1 MPSKRAGLHD
11 ECARPVLFVFSVTAV
26 KDTTLID
33 STASSRFF
41 DRPFRAFWQNP
52 DRVVVTVVGIIIAY
66 LSLSPTLMLFYGSFR
81 TKALG
86 VKGNF
91 TLEHYINAYSDPLTY
106 ELFFNSFVFASGSAI
121 LATVLAATLAWIS
134 IRTNAPFRRVFELTA
149 IVPNI
154 FPPVMLA
161 VAWTVLLSPRTGLI
175 NRFLMD
181 IFGLAEAP
189 FDIYSLEGMIFV
201 EALITTPLA
210 FLLISAALYSMD
222 PALEESA
229 RVAGSTNI
237 QVARR
242 ITFPIVRPALL
253 AAGMLN
259 FVRAIESFDTPAI
272 IALPARIEVFTT
284 KLYREAIGAF
294 PPNQNLAAAYAVS
307 LLIITM
313 LFVYFYRRLTAR
325 AERYVTVS
333 GRGYRPTIIDLGKWR
348 YAASGVAGLI
358 LILIVV
364 LPFSVLIYVSFV
376 SYVHVPGPRTWELLT
391 LDNYRSN
398 LTDDRTYRALM
409 NSLLLAVGGATL
421 CMLLAAVT
429 AWVTT
434 KSKSAGRGVIEALT
448 FIPWAF
454 PGTALAIGLL
464 WTYVYMPLP
473 IYGTLW
479 ILLIA
484 YITRFLPYGLR
495 TMTSTIVQLHDD
507 LPQASMA
514 CGANFLTTFRRIMLP
529 LLRPGFIAGWIILAT
544 IYLRE
549 FSTSV
554 FLYSPGAEPLGP
566 LLYHFYI
573 DGNLGPMCSLAL
585 IVSVICIFLI
595 LIARK
600 VGKVGGAIEGH

>member
-1 MPSKRAGLHD
+1 
-11 ECARPVLFVFSVTAV
+11 
-26 KDTTLID
+26 
-33 STASSRFF
+33 
-41 DRPFRAFWQNP
+41 
-52 DRVVVTVVGIIIAY
+52 VVVTVVGIIIAY

-189 FDIYSLEGMIFV
+189 LNIYSLEGMIFV

-595 LIARK
+595 IIARK

>member
-1 MPSKRAGLHD
+1 MIERVLGTFRRDPQLSV
-11 ECARPVLFVFSVTAV
+11 VLFVG
-26 KDTTLID
+26 
-33 STASSRFF
+33 
-41 DRPFRAFWQNP
+41 
-52 DRVVVTVVGIIIAY
+52 VVIAY

-81 TKALG
+81 SNPLG
-86 VKGNF
+86 VPGDF
-91 TLEHYINAYSDPLTY
+91 TLAHYASAYSDPLTY
-106 ELFFNSFVFASGSAI
+106 RLLFNSFVFAAGSAA
-121 LATVLAATLAWIS
+121 LATLLAATLAWIA
-134 IRTNAPFRRVFELTA
+134 IRTNAPFRKLFELTA

-161 VAWTVLLSPRTGLI
+161 VSWTVLLSPRTGLI
-175 NRFLMD
+175 NRVLMEV
-181 IFGLAEAP
+181 FSLAEAP
-189 FDIYSLEGMIFV
+189 LNLYSLWGMVFV
-201 EALITTPLA
+201 EALITAPLA
-210 FLLISAALYSMD
+210 FLIVSASLYSMD

-229 RVAGSTNI
+229 KVAGSSNL
-237 QVARR
+237 QVAWR

-253 AAGMLN
+253 AAAMLN

-284 KLYREAIGAF
+284 KIYREAIGAF
-294 PPNQNLAAAYAVS
+294 PPNQNLAAAYGVS
-307 LLIITM
+307 LLVVTM

-325 AERYVTVS
+325 SERYVTVT

-348 YAASGVAGLI
+348 YAASVLAGLI
-358 LILIVV
+358 LTMIVV
-364 LPFSVLIYVSFV
+364 LPFLVMIYVSFV
-376 SYVHVPGPRTWELLT
+376 TYVHVPGAKTWELLT
-391 LDNYRSN
+391 LDNYRNN
-398 LTDDRTYRALM
+398 LSDTRTYRALQ

-421 CMLLAAVT
+421 CMLLAALT

-434 KSKSAGRGVIEALT
+434 KTRTAGRGLIEALT

-464 WTYVYMPLP
+464 WTYVYVPLP

-484 YITRFLPYGLR
+484 YLTRFLPYGLR

-507 LPQASMA
+507 LQQASMV
-514 CGANFLTTFRRIMLP
+514 CGASFMATFRRILLP

-544 IYLRE
+544 IYVRE

-554 FLYSPGAEPLGP
+554 FLYSPGSEPLGP
-566 LLYHFYI
+566 LLYHFYV

-585 IVSVICIFLI
+585 IVSLICIVLI
-595 LIARK
+595 LVARK
-600 VGKVGGAIEGH
+600 IGNVGGELEGH

>member
-1 MPSKRAGLHD
+1 MIQRALAMFRRD
-11 ECARPVLFVFSVTAV
+11 PQLSVVLFVGVV
-26 KDTTLID
+26 I
-33 STASSRFF
+33 
-41 DRPFRAFWQNP
+41 AF
-52 DRVVVTVVGIIIAY
+52 

-81 TKALG
+81 EKPLG
-86 VKGNF
+86 VPSDF
-91 TLEHYINAYSDPLTY
+91 SLAHYIHAYSDPLTY
-106 ELFFNSFVFASGSAI
+106 ELLLNSFLFASGSSL
-121 LATVLAATLAWIS
+121 LATGLAATLAWIS
-134 IRTNAPFRRVFELTA
+134 IRTNAPLRRLFELTA

-161 VAWTVLLSPRTGLI
+161 VSWTVLLSPRTGLI
-175 NRFLMD
+175 NRALME

-189 FDIYSLEGMIFV
+189 FNIYSIPGMVFV
-201 EALITTPLA
+201 EALITAPLA

-229 RVAGSTNI
+229 RVAGSSNLQI
-237 QVARR
+237 AWR

-253 AAGMLN
+253 ASMMLN

-284 KLYREAIGAF
+284 KIYREAIGAF

-307 LLIITM
+307 LLVITM
-313 LFVYFYRRLTAR
+313 VFVYFYRRLTAR
-325 AERYVTVS
+325 SERYVTIT
-333 GRGYRPTIIDLGKWR
+333 GRGYRPMIIDLGRWR
-348 YAASGVAGLI
+348 YAASAIAGAM

-364 LPFSVLIYVSFV
+364 LPFLVVIYVSFV
-376 SYVHVPGPRTWELLT
+376 TYVHVPGSKTWELLT
-391 LDNYRSN
+391 LDNYRAN
-398 LTDDRTYRALM
+398 LGDARTFRALK
-409 NSLLLAVGGATL
+409 NSLFLGIGGATL
-421 CMLLAAVT
+421 CMLIAALT

-434 KSKSAGRGVIEALT
+434 KTKTPGRGVIEALT

-479 ILLIA
+479 ILLIG

-507 LPQASMA
+507 LQQASMV
-514 CGANFLTTFRRIMLP
+514 CGASFLATFRRILLP

-549 FSTSV
+549 FSMSV

-566 LLYHFYI
+566 LLYHFYV

-585 IVSVICIFLI
+585 IVSVVCIALI
-595 LIARK
+595 IVARRI
-600 VGKVGGAIEGH
+600 GKAGGAIEGH

>member
-1 MPSKRAGLHD
+1 VRKAGPL
-11 ECARPVLFVFSVTAV
+11 CVSVTAV
-26 KDTTLID
+26 KDTTLTD
-33 STASSRFF
+33 STASSRLF

-189 FDIYSLEGMIFV
+189 LNIYSLEGMIFV

-595 LIARK
+595 IIARK